1 MGLYSARSAQL
12 VGDEVHLL
20 YMRMQPSKIRNA
32 PLAQLV
38 EQLIYTEKV
47 GGSSPSGRT
56 KHKSLHCCRL
66 LCREPCANSG
76 EYGEVGSGKCASDDE
91 RITPDHKAR
100 FCYCRSMEL
109 PILYEDEQIVAINK
123 PAGLITHS
131 DGRTEEPT
139 AEDWFNEKYPNS
151 GGGYVHRLDRDTSGV
166 LLFAKNQ
173 TAYEFLRRAFHD
185 REVQKTYLAIVHG
198 TPKAKKGMIDFDIG
212 RSRSDF
218 RLRSAQPKAKGRLRG
233 ALTRYE
239 VVDTTEENGKS
250 YSLLVVKPETG
261 RTHQIRVHLKAVH
274 HPIVGDKL
282 YAPNQVEALG
292 LERLALHAY
301 ELDLPLPEGR
311 RVVVRA
317 PLTEELRQGFSHF
330 TERREAFAS
339 I

>member
-1 MGLYSARSAQL
+1 
-12 VGDEVHLL
+12 
-20 YMRMQPSKIRNA
+20 
-32 PLAQLV
+32 
-38 EQLIYTEKV
+38 
-47 GGSSPSGRT
+47 
-56 KHKSLHCCRL
+56 
-66 LCREPCANSG
+66 
-76 EYGEVGSGKCASDDE
+76 
-91 RITPDHKAR
+91 
-100 FCYCRSMEL
+100 MEL
-109 PILYEDEQIVAINK
+109 PILYEDEHVVAINK

-151 GGGYVHRLDRDTSGV
+151 GGGYVHRLDRDTSGA

-173 TAYEFLRRAFHD
+173 TAYEFMRKAFHD
-185 REVQKTYLAIVHG
+185 RMVQKTYLAIVHG
-198 TPKAKKGMIDFDIG
+198 RPKAKKGMIDFDIG

-218 RLRSAQPKAKGRLRG
+218 RLRSAQPKAKGRLRE

-239 VVDTTEENGKS
+239 VVDTVEENGKP
-250 YSLLVVKPETG
+250 YTLLLVKPETG

-301 ELDLPLPEGR
+301 ELDLPLPDGR

-317 PLTEELRQGFSHF
+317 PLGEDLSQSLDRFAEGGK
-330 TERREAFAS
+330 AFAS